1 MNKSDGSAI
10 VADILAQVELE
21 LDGVRHLLKQQ
32 LILLTP
38 ASWKKSVTRQWSD
51 NWQLTTN
58 KNKLIVFSKVL
69 LPLTWYDSAD
79 WISSHPI

>member
-1 MNKSDGSAI
+1 MLTSLIFTSTIIKYSSSGLVTIISGCDAFNKYWNIELEFMNKSDGSAI

-38 ASWKKSVTRQWSD
+38 GS
-51 NWQLTTN
+51 
-58 KNKLIVFSKVL
+58 
-69 LPLTWYDSAD
+69 
-79 WISSHPI
+79 